1 VFAGTVGAAA
11 KQKGSFLPKG
21 ELMKTIRI
29 AAAIAILAALPL
41 TVNARRK
48 TTPGISGSGAKVY
61 RVSKAYSTLS
71 FTATK
76 WMVFKEEGLFQDFS
90 GTLTYSSQD
99 PAKCKIDVTVQA
111 ASLDTRAPGRD
122 KVLRSDDFFD
132 VEKFPTLSFRS
143 TRVAATGKDSYEV
156 EGDLTIH
163 GVTKHIS
170 VPVKVIGVR
179 VMPGI
184 GDFAGFETTF
194 NIDRRDFGVL
204 GSRWSG
210 NTLAIEPMVVLH
222 LIIGGVHE

>member
-1 VFAGTVGAAA
+1 
-11 KQKGSFLPKG
+11 
-21 ELMKTIRI
+21 MKTIRI
-29 AAAIAILAALPL
+29 VVATVILAALP
-41 TVNARRK
+41 AIISAKGKAASAAPPSPAK
-48 TTPGISGSGAKVY
+48 TYTLNKMY
-61 RVSKAYSTLS
+61 TTLS

-76 WMVFKEEGLFQDFS
+76 WMVFKEEGTFQDFS
-90 GTLTYSSQD
+90 GTLTYSVVD

-111 ASLDTRAPGRD
+111 ASLDTRVANRD

-143 TRVAATGKDSYEV
+143 TSVKATGKETYDV

-163 GVTKHIS
+163 GVTKHIT
-170 VPVKVIGVR
+170 VPVKMIGVR

-210 NTLAIEPMVVLH
+210 NTVAIDPTVVLH
-222 LIIGGVHE
+222 LIIGGVRE

>member
-1 VFAGTVGAAA
+1 MNRFR
-11 KQKGSFLPKG
+11 L
-21 ELMKTIRI
+21 L
-29 AAAIAILAALPL
+29 AISAVLAALPSPAI
-41 TVNARRK
+41 ARPNDPPRPVS
-48 TTPGISGSGAKVY
+48 TGVKVY
-61 RVSKAYSTLS
+61 SVSKTYTTLS

-76 WMVFKEEGLFQDFS
+76 WMVFKEEGVFQDYS
-90 GTLTYSSQD
+90 GTIAYSAQD
-99 PAKCKIDVTVQA
+99 PSKCSIDVTVQA

-143 TRVAATGKDSYEV
+143 TKVTAASSDAYDV

-163 GVTKHIS
+163 GITRHIT

-194 NIDRRDFGVL
+194 NIDRRDYGVL
-204 GSRWSG
+204 GNRWSG
-210 NTLAIEPMVVLH
+210 NKVAIDPIVVLH
-222 LIIGGVHE
+222 LIIGGVRE

>member
-1 VFAGTVGAAA
+1 
-11 KQKGSFLPKG
+11 
-21 ELMKTIRI
+21 MKAIRI

-41 TVNARRK
+41 TANARRK
-48 TTPGISGSGAKVY
+48 PAPGASSPETKVY
-61 RVSKAYSTLS
+61 AVSKAYTTLS

-132 VEKFPTLSFRS
+132 VEKFPTLSFQSR
-143 TRVAATGKDSYEV
+143 RVAATGKDTYAV

-163 GVTKHIS
+163 GVTRHIT
-170 VPVKVIGVR
+170 VPVKMIGVR
-179 VMPGI
+179 TMPGI

-210 NTLAIEPMVVLH
+210 NTMAIDPSIVIH
-222 LIIGGVHE
+222 LIIGGVRQ

>member
-1 VFAGTVGAAA
+1 
-11 KQKGSFLPKG
+11 
-21 ELMKTIRI
+21 MKTLRI
-29 AAAIAILAALPL
+29 FLALAVLAALPL
-41 TVNARRK
+41 SANGQHKPASSASSAA
-48 TTPGISGSGAKVY
+48 PKVY
-61 RVSKAYSTLS
+61 VVSKIYTTLS

-76 WMVFKEEGLFQDFS
+76 WMVFKEEGLFKDFS

-99 PAKCKIDVTVQA
+99 PSKCRIDVTVQS
-111 ASLDTRAPGRD
+111 ASLDTRVANRD
-122 KVLRSDDFFD
+122 RVLRSDDFFD

-143 TRVAATGKDSYEV
+143 TSVTGAGTETYSV

-163 GVTKHIS
+163 GVTKHIT
-170 VPVKVIGVR
+170 VPIKVIGVH

-194 NIDRRDFGVL
+194 LIDRRDYGVL

-210 NTLAIEPMVVLH
+210 NTLAIDPAVAIH

>member
-1 VFAGTVGAAA
+1 MF
-11 KQKGSFLPKG
+11 
-21 ELMKTIRI
+21 MKTIRI
-29 AAAIAILAALPL
+29 AAAVIILAALPL
-41 TVNARRK
+41 TIHADRK
-48 TTPGISGSGAKVY
+48 PAPGASPSPAKTY
-61 RVSKAYSTLS
+61 TLSKTYSTLA

-90 GTLTYSSQD
+90 GTLTYSVLD

-111 ASLDTRAPGRD
+111 ASLDTRSSGRD

-132 VEKFPTLSFRS
+132 VERFPTLSFRS
-143 TRVAATGKDSYEV
+143 TSVKATGKETYDV
-156 EGDLTIH
+156 EGDFTIH
-163 GVTKHIS
+163 GITKHIT
-170 VPVKVIGVR
+170 VPVKMIGVR

-210 NTLAIEPMVVLH
+210 NTLAIEPTVVIH

>member
-1 VFAGTVGAAA
+1 
-11 KQKGSFLPKG
+11 
-21 ELMKTIRI
+21 
-29 AAAIAILAALPL
+29 
-41 TVNARRK
+41 
-48 TTPGISGSGAKVY
+48 
-61 RVSKAYSTLS
+61 
-71 FTATK
+71 
-76 WMVFKEEGLFQDFS
+76 
-90 GTLTYSSQD
+90 
-99 PAKCKIDVTVQA
+99 VTVQA

-143 TRVAATGKDSYEV
+143 MGVKAAGKESYDV

-163 GVTKHIS
+163 GMTKRVT

-179 VMPGI
+179 AMPGI

-210 NTLAIEPMVVLH
+210 NTMAIDPTIVLH

>member
-1 VFAGTVGAAA
+1 MEGI
-11 KQKGSFLPKG
+11 
-21 ELMKTIRI
+21 LMRTIRI
-29 AAAIAILAALPL
+29 VAAAAILAALPL
-41 TVNARRK
+41 TTSARRK
-48 TTPGISGSGAKVY
+48 TTPGASKSEAKVY
-61 RVSKAYSTLS
+61 AVSKTYTTLS

-76 WMVFKEEGLFQDFS
+76 WMVFKEEGLFPDFS
-90 GTLTYSSQD
+90 GTMTYSSQD
-99 PAKCKIDVTVQA
+99 PTKCKIDVNVEA

-132 VEKFPTLSFRS
+132 VEKYPTLSFRS
-143 TRVAATGKDSYEV
+143 TKVSSTGKDAYDV

-163 GVTKHIS
+163 GVTKRITI
-170 VPVKVIGVR
+170 PVKTIGVR

-210 NTLAIEPMVVLH
+210 NTLAIEPTIVLH

>member
-1 VFAGTVGAAA
+1 
-11 KQKGSFLPKG
+11 
-21 ELMKTIRI
+21 MKTIRI
-29 AAAIAILAALPL
+29 TAAIAILAALPL
-41 TVNARRK
+41 TTSARHK
-48 TTPGISGSGAKVY
+48 PAPGASSSEARVY
-61 RVSKAYSTLS
+61 AVSKSYTTLS

-76 WMVFKEEGLFQDFS
+76 WMVFKEEGLFQDFG
-90 GTLTYSSQD
+90 GTLSYSAQD
-99 PAKCKIDVTVQA
+99 PSKCKIDVTVQA
-111 ASLDTRAPGRD
+111 ASLDTRHSGRD

-143 TRVAATGKDSYEV
+143 TKVTPTGKETYDV

-163 GVTKHIS
+163 GVTRRVT
-170 VPVKVIGVR
+170 VPVRVIGVR

-210 NTLAIEPMVVLH
+210 NTMAIDPTVVLH
-222 LIIGGVHE
+222 LIIGGVRE